1 MFRLQRK
8 RGLVGIAMSA
18 AIALWLTAPQLQAK
32 SWNPFAKPAVGV
44 PETVSSTARP
54 KFDGER
60 PQFGA
65 GKSWSSAPSNNQ
77 PGVFSRVGQGASR
90 TMAKTKNALTL
101 GKGKGTVT
109 TVSKFPNHAGGY
121 QSKPISSSGSSGG
134 MLRRWLKPS
143 AAPQSSS
150 GPPATTNEFLQLKR
164 PKF

>member
-8 RGLVGIAMSA
+8 RGLAGFAMGA
-18 AIALWLTAPQLQAK
+18 AIAFWLTAPPQLHAK

-65 GKSWSSAPSNNQ
+65 GKSWSSAPSNK
-77 PGVFSRVGQGASR
+77 PGVFSKVGQGASR
-90 TMAKTKNALTL
+90 TMAKTKNAFTL
-101 GKGKGTVT
+101 GKGKGNVT
-109 TVSKFPNHAGGY
+109 TVSKFPNHAAGY
-121 QSKPISSSGSSGG
+121 QSKPVAASGSSGG